1 MPSVPL
7 QGRAPEL
14 RSGGSVYA
22 QVVFTGS
29 PPVDGCA
36 SSGGNQA
43 LVSVMSLFLGKQC
56 SLQMKEQF
64 PLRQHRQAP
73 RDSSAALVSTA
84 RIMLLAKNAK
94 GEEKWTK
101 MWTQDPGN
109 YLETRVL
116 GNGHLDTLASFVS
129 SKR

>member
-1 MPSVPL
+1 MVGPPGPL
-7 QGRAPEL
+7 GRSATLLSSGSHLEL
-14 RSGGSVYA
+14 RFLASKTEKASVCCFKSSNQEATTAEKTQSFVKQEIQGG
-22 QVVFTGS
+22 
-29 PPVDGCA
+29 
-36 SSGGNQA
+36 
-43 LVSVMSLFLGKQC
+43 
-56 SLQMKEQF
+56 
-64 PLRQHRQAP
+64 RI
-73 RDSSAALVSTA
+73 STA